1 MLRKKQETN
10 QKTAK
15 CEQERKLSPAAQ
27 LAAVRRRGR
36 ISQQQSEQHAFP
48 KLEWKH
54 SSAVERRAAIGFNFE
69 SEVISNAVR
78 TLPNF
83 R

>member
-1 MLRKKQETN
+1 MDLSLTEEL
-10 QKTAK
+10 A
-15 CEQERKLSPAAQ
+15 EQRSPASQ
-27 LAAVRRRGR
+27 LAAVMRRGR

-48 KLEWKH
+48 KPEWKH